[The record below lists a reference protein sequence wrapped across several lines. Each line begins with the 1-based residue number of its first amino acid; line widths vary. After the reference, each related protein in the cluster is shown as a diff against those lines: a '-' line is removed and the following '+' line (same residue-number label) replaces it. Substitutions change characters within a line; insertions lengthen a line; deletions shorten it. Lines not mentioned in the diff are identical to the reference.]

1 VLCGF
6 IYGEASLAKSREMT
20 SIFPSPHVMPSYQ
33 TAMGLIIFG
42 PEKWFD
48 PVAISFNRIKALPMM
63 TEHERR
69 KALGFWG
76 ERKALTLLSGA
87 KFVRDLKRVNI
98 QSSVS
103 RYCRGAERHPLYDRS
118 ENTK

>member
-1 VLCGF
+1 
-6 IYGEASLAKSREMT
+6 MT

-42 PEKWFD
+42 PEKQFV

-69 KALGFWG
+69 KAPWLLGRKKSTNAAKRG
-76 ERKALTLLSGA
+76 EVCQRPRFERG
-87 KFVRDLKRVNI
+87 NI
-98 QSSVS
+98 QSSVW
-103 RYCRGAERHPLYDRS
+103 RYCGGAERHPLYDRS